1 MDSII
6 EKIEELENNSNS
18 MKEKIN
24 EIGEELE
31 DKIKGLADLL
41 KSCEKK

>member
-6 EKIEELENNSNS
+6 ENIEELENKCNT

-24 EIGEELE
+24 EITEELE
-31 DKIKGLADLL
+31 DKI
-41 KSCEKK
+41 